1 MTSSSNVL
9 LDQSLPRTLDAWVAQ
24 FSQPAWHGAQ
34 LEAWLFEGAEARRAA
49 EETLAAAGVKARLR
63 SAYKPLLHFFLE
75 EVDLGQIASAQVCY
89 PVHSAATAQ
98 RFWLEAYP
106 LAALLPAGVLQ
117 GVAGG
122 EALVYQ
128 VTLRLKDGST
138 QQHQVFAPNQLQRDP
153 LGHELLSPTGWLRAV
168 PAAGATVAAL
178 DQACRTEVEQLFAQV
193 LSTVQQHPWPQTEPY
208 FERLDIRL
216 DLPGYE
222 CAVPGMPGA
231 PETISTLEALHE
243 DLYFSLL
250 EIFQHHSG
258 RPTGDRRLQPGQIVP
273 DVRFGAPRVCITLN
287 SFNTAAQDACAPVDT
302 TDGVALDALG
312 AAPPPARI
320 QHEMAQLGGQ
330 TFNASTRQGRSVVG
344 LYRTGSQA
352 PVLISGGQ
360 HANET
365 SGIVGTLRAAQVLRQ
380 QPDAHFALIALENP
394 DGYAM
399 HRELCAQHGEHMHHA
414 ARYSALGDDI
424 EYRETAPLFEREA
437 REHALTLSGA
447 QLHLNLHG
455 YPAHEWT
462 RPLSG
467 YIPRGFDLW
476 TIPKG
481 FFLILRYH
489 TGWQAQAQALLE
501 QVCAAL
507 REVPGLIDFNA
518 QQMAL
523 YAEHAGP
530 MPFPVLDGTAYTISE
545 VNRPGAPVTLI
556 TEFPDETVYGDAFRF
571 AHSVQMATVLAATKA
586 WQNIAPPLVNPSKQ

>member
-1 MTSSSNVL
+1 MTSTSL
-9 LDQSLPRTLDAWVAQ
+9 LDKTLPRTLDTWVAQ
-24 FSQPAWHGAQ
+24 FAQAAWRGAHV
-34 LEAWLFEGAEARRAA
+34 EGWLFEGAEARRAA
-49 EETLAAAGVKARLR
+49 EQTLAAAGVKARIR

-75 EVDLGQIASAQVCY
+75 EVDLSQIASAHVRY

-106 LAALLPAGVLQ
+106 LAALLPPGELHCA
-117 GVAGG
+117 AGG

-128 VTLRLKDGST
+128 VTLSMKDGST
-138 QQHQVFAPNQLQRDP
+138 QQHKVFAPNQLQLDP
-153 LGHELLSPTGWLRAV
+153 LGHNVLSPTGWLRAV
-168 PAAGATVAAL
+168 PAAVGTESAAVEAL
-178 DQACRTEVEQLFAQV
+178 DEAYRTEVEQLFAHV
-193 LSTVQQHPWPQTEPY
+193 LRTVQQHPWPQAEPY
-208 FERLDIRL
+208 FERLDIRV

-222 CAVPGMPGA
+222 CPVPGTL
-231 PETISTLEALHE
+231 ETISTLEAIHE

-273 DVRFGAPRVCITLN
+273 DVRFGAPRVSITLN
-287 SFNTAAQDACAPVDT
+287 SFNTAAQDACASVDT
-302 TDGVALDALG
+302 TEGIALAALG
-312 AAPPPARI
+312 VAPPPARI
-320 QHEMAQLGGQ
+320 HHEMAQLGGQ
-330 TFNASTRQGRSVVG
+330 TFSATTRQGRVVHG
-344 LYRTGSQA
+344 LYQTGSQT

-365 SGIVGTLRAAQVLRQ
+365 SGIVGTLRAAQVIHT
-380 QPDAHFALIALENP
+380 QPGAHYALIALENP

-437 REHALTLSGA
+437 REHALAISGA
-447 QLHLNLHG
+447 KLHLNLHG

-481 FFLILRYH
+481 FFLVLRYH

-507 REVPGLIDFNA
+507 REVPGLVDFNA

-523 YAEHAGP
+523 YTEHAGP

-571 AHSVQMATVLAATKA
+571 AHTAQMATVLAATEA
-586 WQNIAPPLVNPSKQ
+586 WQRIMAQPQTA